1 MEGKIIQVMGP
12 VVDVQFDGYLPEINE
27 AIDVVFEDG
36 ANRSRLVLEVAAHIG
51 DSRVRTI
58 AMDMTEGL
66 KRGQKVVSTGGPI
79 KVPVGEEVLGR
90 IFNVIGEPVDDG
102 APVEAKEYWSIHR
115 SAPSFEEQSTKT
127 EMFETGIKVID
138 LLAPYAKGGKVG
150 LFGGAGVGK
159 TVIIMELIHN
169 VAFKH
174 SGYSVFA
181 GVGER
186 RLRATKLAGFD
197 KIKAV
202 IINVDENKLR
212 ELALIENIQ
221 RDNLNVIELAYAY
234 AQLLNEHK
242 LTHDELAIKVSKS
255 RSSITNTIRL
265 LTLSVHVQQLL
276 GSDKITAGHAKVLIG
291 LEKETQNIVADS
303 IIGQKL
309 SVRETEK
316 LVNELKNPPKEKEP
330 SKKEYKVDL
339 KPLENIAQLLK
350 KDKLKVKL
358 DKNFIKIEFAN
369 QEQIEQILKY
379 FQKS

>member
-1 MEGKIIQVMGP
+1 MALGRGLSELLGEVEVAYEKNSTKRKDNV
-12 VVDVQFDGYLPEINE
+12 LE
-27 AIDVVFEDG
+27 IDVDKIVPNPNQPRKIFDEEKLSELSESIKNHG
-36 ANRSRLVLEVAAHIG
+36 LLQPVAVMLN
-51 DSRVRTI
+51 DDDTYTLI
-58 AMDMTEGL
+58 A
-66 KRGQKVVSTGGPI
+66 
-79 KVPVGEEVLGR
+79 
-90 IFNVIGEPVDDG
+90 
-102 APVEAKEYWSIHR
+102 
-115 SAPSFEEQSTKT
+115 
-127 EMFETGIKVID
+127 
-138 LLAPYAKGGKVG
+138 
-150 LFGGAGVGK
+150 
-159 TVIIMELIHN
+159 
-169 VAFKH
+169 
-174 SGYSVFA
+174 
-181 GVGER
+181 GER

-202 IINVDENKLR
+202 IVNVDENKLR

-242 LTHDELAIKVSKS
+242 LTHDELAVKVSKS

-276 GSDKITAGHAKVLIG
+276 GSEKITAGHAKVLIG

-309 SVRETEK
+309 SVRDTEK
-316 LVNELKNPPKEKEP
+316 LVNELKNPPKEKEF

-339 KPLENIAQLLK
+339 KPLEGVAQLLK
-350 KDKLKVKL
+350 NDKLKVKL